1 MISFHKYVWGKRRM
15 FFMLLLCI
23 MVSNCVQEFDFK
35 TEDFE
40 SILVIKASITNEQKY
55 HRIQLSRTYKF
66 EDDGPL
72 VEQGATVKVVENTN
86 VVYIFEEIF
95 PGTYQSTQE
104 FSAEPNK
111 NYQLSIETRDG
122 GVYMSEEQV
131 LPSENSIID
140 KVYPKRMFNN
150 NGIEGVGIL
159 IDSYDVTGNSQ
170 YYRYQF
176 EETYRITADFW
187 ARVDLTT
194 SLEYVNRPDGQE
206 RCFNGGASNTI
217 IITDTSSLLEDKV
230 SGLLLRFI
238 DAEDI
243 RVADRYSILV
253 RQFVQSREAYG
264 FYNTINNF
272 SESESLFSQL
282 QPGFVSGNIFST
294 LNENERILGFF
305 EVTSVTEKRM
315 FFSREDL
322 ISDLPR
328 FSPTCDR
335 VIPRQE
341 STETEDEFL
350 SRLRALIRS
359 GNVKFLEEIRDPNSE
374 SGRTYVFVPRG
385 CGDCTVYGQSTIPDF
400 WED

>member
-1 MISFHKYVWGKRRM
+1 MISFHKYVWGKRKM
-15 FFMLLLCI
+15 FFMVLLCI

-40 SILVIKASITNEQKY
+40 SILVLKASITNEQKN
-55 HRIQLSRTYKF
+55 HQINLSRTYKF

-72 VEQGATVKVVENTN
+72 VEQGATVRVVENTGI
-86 VVYIFEEIF
+86 VYIFEEIS

-104 FSAEPNK
+104 FSAAPNK
-111 NYQLSIETRDG
+111 SYQLSIETRDG
-122 GVYMSEEQV
+122 TVYMSEEEV

-140 KVYPKRMFNN
+140 QVYPKRMFND
-150 NGIEGVGIL
+150 NGTEGIGIL

-187 ARVDLTT
+187 TRVDLTT
-194 SLEYVNRPDGQE
+194 SLEFVNRPDGQE
-206 RCFNGGASNTI
+206 RCFNGGVSNTI

-264 FYNTINNF
+264 FYNTINSF

-294 LNENERILGFF
+294 QNENERVLGFF
-305 EVTSVTEKRM
+305 EVASVTEKRM
-315 FFSREDL
+315 FFNREDL
-322 ISDLPR
+322 IQDLPR
-328 FSPTCDR
+328 FSPGCDR

-341 STETEDEFL
+341 PTETEDEFL
-350 SRLRALIRS
+350 RRLRRLIGS
-359 GNVKFLEEIRDPNSE
+359 GDVKFLEEIRDPDSE